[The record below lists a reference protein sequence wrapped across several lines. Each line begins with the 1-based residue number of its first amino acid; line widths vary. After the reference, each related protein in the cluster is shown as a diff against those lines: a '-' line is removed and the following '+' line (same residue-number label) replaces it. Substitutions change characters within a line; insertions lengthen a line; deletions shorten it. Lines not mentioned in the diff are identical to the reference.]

1 MPPPTSA
8 ATPTRLPCSPS
19 RPRRWPTLAANSWK
33 ARWAGNEVG
42 PSALARA
49 LGLWRRGCAA
59 GAGPSPPGHAHAGLA
74 DRARRLG
81 AARRRRGPHSEKRR
95 PGHARPLPFHPQ
107 SAVSGQQPAGRRLG
121 RRRRLLV
128 ARLAGSADAG
138 VRVPA
143 RHQARRA
150 IPGRPLRDRL
160 SCLCSPRA
168 APAAALA
175 RGGRERRR
183 PQFFPGA
190 LPPPP
195 RIPGAAWLCSIGAG
209 PAAEM
214 EAALVIRP
222 LLAALSLLG
231 AQIAPSAAPPAPLG
245 ELHFV
250 AHWRLLEVGT
260 ATLTSG
266 DVGGLRQI
274 RFSADS
280 NGVVNLFYPVRDDNE
295 TSEGRRHRKTEIV
308 FAPDQRQL
316 VLDETDLAA
325 KPPVAKHEVKPIPG
339 CVLDLLGAL
348 EFLRAQPLHIGD
360 RYAMQVN
367 QGGATRDVQ
376 VMVDLHE
383 TVATPAGR
391 FSAVRV
397 TP

>member
-1 MPPPTSA
+1 
-8 ATPTRLPCSPS
+8 
-19 RPRRWPTLAANSWK
+19 
-33 ARWAGNEVG
+33 
-42 PSALARA
+42 
-49 LGLWRRGCAA
+49 
-59 GAGPSPPGHAHAGLA
+59 
-74 DRARRLG
+74 
-81 AARRRRGPHSEKRR
+81 
-95 PGHARPLPFHPQ
+95 
-107 SAVSGQQPAGRRLG
+107 
-121 RRRRLLV
+121 
-128 ARLAGSADAG
+128 
-138 VRVPA
+138 
-143 RHQARRA
+143 
-150 IPGRPLRDRL
+150 
-160 SCLCSPRA
+160 
-168 APAAALA
+168 
-175 RGGRERRR
+175 
-183 PQFFPGA
+183 
-190 LPPPP
+190 
-195 RIPGAAWLCSIGAG
+195 
-209 PAAEM
+209 M

-280 NGVVNLFYPVRDDNE
+280 NGVVNLFYPVRDRLTSSLRVAPYCAVRDDNE

-397 TP
+397 TPQALAPLDHPGQLWIWFSDDARHLPVQIEAKVSWGTLLAQLAP